1 MTRRDCLQQRYIS
14 LDCDN
19 QKNYPKKYYLSV
31 VTVKNTKVSLLKK
44 LLKDLFQDLFLGVI
58 FSSFYGLKR
67 SLIK

>member
-1 MTRRDCLQQRYIS
+1 MILRDYLLQRYIF

-19 QKNYPKKYYLSV
+19 QKNYPKKHYPYV

-44 LLKDLFQDLFLGVI
+44 LLKDLCQDLFLGVI
-58 FSSFYGLKR
+58 FSSFYELKR